1 MTERVNPWLPTS
13 PLTTTARTR
22 LFCLPYAG
30 GGASIYR
37 PWIKAVPPSLQV
49 CSVQLPGRENRL
61 IEPAFTSM
69 DALIPALIDAIRA
82 HLDRPFAI
90 FGHSMGA
97 LVAFELARALRRVR
111 LPQPRHLFLSAHR
124 APHLPDR
131 RPPIHQLDDE
141 AFWAEM
147 RRLEGTPQEVLD
159 HEELKELVMPTL
171 RADFQLCE
179 TWTLADEEPLDMP
192 FSVFGGYEDP
202 NVDRE
207 ELEAWRD
214 YTRGAMSLRML
225 PGHHLFLQQAH
236 SAVLTAVVADLRK
249 SDL

>member
-1 MTERVNPWLPTS
+1 MSNAWLPTS
-13 PLTTTARTR
+13 PVITDARTR

-30 GGASIYR
+30 GGAAIYR
-37 PWIKAVPPSLQV
+37 AWIHAIPRSVQV
-49 CSVQLPGRENRL
+49 CALQLPGRENRL

-69 DALIPALIDAIRA
+69 DALIPALVEAIRA

-97 LVAFELARALRRVR
+97 LVAFELTRALRRKQ

-124 APHLPDR
+124 APDLPDR

-147 RRLEGTPQEVLD
+147 QRLEGTPQEVLD
-159 HEELKELVMPTL
+159 NEELKALVLPTL

-179 TWTLADEEPLDMP
+179 TWAAADEDPLDMP
-192 FSVFGGYEDP
+192 FSIFGGTEDP
-202 NVDRE
+202 NVNQD
-207 ELEAWRD
+207 ELEPWRD
-214 YTRGAMSLRML
+214 YTSGAMTLRML
-225 PGHHLFLQQAH
+225 PGHHLFLQQAQ
-236 SAVLTAVVADLRK
+236 STVLNAVLEDLRK
-249 SDL
+249 SGL